1 MPLGDLKDVAM
12 ESSGFVNDSIFSG
25 ILVMA
30 RTELPVTK
38 RLAVNLRWGVNVPGD
53 HGKQLPYLRVNKI
66 GIERIDI
73 DEVKDEKV
81 VKEKKSGSGELEMLK
96 GICSWMRSELDDLRM
111 ENREIKNRLE
121 EVRLGNPMRN
131 NRSEEVR
138 VGNHNGN
145 GSYGGSGGGKK
156 LVPVVEKGG
165 GGGFEEWSK
174 KNGVVGEENGRKE
187 LKKNGNLK
195 IDGESELQRAI
206 MAASS

>member
-1 MPLGDLKDVAM
+1 MD
-12 ESSGFVNDSIFSG
+12 SSGFVNESIVSG

-81 VKEKKSGSGELEMLK
+81 VKEKESGSGELEMLK
-96 GICSWMRSELDDLRM
+96 GMCSWMRSELDGLRR

-121 EVRLGNPMRN
+121 EVRLGNLVRN

-138 VGNHNGN
+138 LGNHHGN
-145 GSYGGSGGGKK
+145 GSCGGSGGGKK
-156 LVPVVEKGG
+156 SVPGAEKGG
-165 GGGFEEWSK
+165 GGEGWSK
-174 KNGVVGEENGRKE
+174 KKGVVWEENEGKE
-187 LKKNGNLK
+187 LKKNGNLTNV
-195 IDGESELQRAI
+195 ESELQRAI